1 MIEIEIDG
9 KLLQVNAGTTIIEVA
24 DAAGI
29 YIPRF
34 CYHKHLSIAA
44 NCRMCLVEVEK
55 VGKPLPACATPV
67 TSGMKIFTRSKKA
80 LEAQRSV
87 MEFLLINHPL
97 DCPICDQGG
106 ECELQDLSMGFGRGE
121 SDYCEPKRSVASEN
135 IGPLIETWMT
145 RCIHCTRCVR
155 FGDEIAGLREMGA
168 TGRGEHMEIGTYVK
182 HFLHSEISGNIIDLC
197 PVGALTN
204 KPARYT
210 GRSWE
215 YLEHP
220 TIAPHDTVGN
230 NLFVHSRADSAI
242 TPARTIMRAV
252 PRENAAINE
261 TWCADRDRYSVHGL
275 YAPTRVTKPRVK
287 RNGSWVEIEW
297 QRAIDEIVDRTRA
310 IVQHAGPEQLAGLVG
325 PQSTL
330 EEMFLFQKLLRGL
343 GSHNID
349 HRLRTLDFSDQ
360 AQLPTL
366 PTLATDFAA
375 IEALQ
380 TIVLIGSHVRFE
392 QPLLAH
398 RIRKAVAAGAQ
409 VLVINPMDY
418 HFTFD
423 VAAQLRV
430 HPSDLIETVQ
440 ALSAAVQQPASASG
454 ALAQLAQR
462 LAQGGSIGIFLG
474 EHAMNHPQAGALRHA
489 VYQLA
494 SHTDAQVNLL
504 TEGAN
509 GVGAWLVGCVP
520 HRAAFG
526 AAVATPGATARD
538 VLGDHPVR
546 GYFLLHTEVEYD
558 AALSAAAL
566 QALQQA
572 GLVVCMTPFATE
584 AMLTYADFILPV
596 TPYTETAGTFV
607 NATGQLQSFKAA
619 VLPHGD
625 SKPAW
630 KVLRVLAN
638 FFELP
643 GFEYRSTQALQSELH
658 AGVAQLTRQDYQMT
672 TAGTRAKSDSRA
684 LHRLTPWPMYRS
696 DALVRRSEPLQE
708 TYRKSDYHSVGLHP
722 DTAVRLGF
730 ADGQLVTAK
739 QGTSQVTLPL
749 RFDAR
754 LAPDVVWLPAA
765 MEMTAGFGMAESEIT
780 LERG

>member
-9 KLLQVNAGTTIIEVA
+9 KSLQVNEGSTIIEVA

-55 VGKPLPACATPV
+55 VGKPLPACATTV
-67 TSGMKIFTRSKKA
+67 TSGMKVFTRSKKA

-106 ECELQDLSMGFGRGE
+106 ECELQDLSMGFGRGD

-135 IGPLIETWMT
+135 IGSLIETWMT

-155 FGDEIAGLREMGA
+155 FGEEIAGLREMGA
-168 TGRGEHMEIGTYVK
+168 TGRGEDMEIGTYVK

-220 TIAPHDTVGN
+220 AIAPHDTVGSH
-230 NLFVHSRADSAI
+230 LFVHSRAESAI

-252 PRENAAINE
+252 PRECATINE
-261 TWCADRDRYSVHGL
+261 TWCSDRDRFSVHGL
-275 YAPTRVTKPRVK
+275 YDASRVTKPRVK
-287 RNGSWVEIEW
+287 RNGSWVEVEW

-310 IVQHAGPEQLAGLVG
+310 IIQNAGPEQLAGLAG

-330 EEMFLFQKLLRGL
+330 EELYLFQKLLREL

-360 AQLPTL
+360 AQMPTL
-366 PTLATDFAA
+366 PSLATDFEA
-375 IEALQ
+375 IEGLQ
-380 TIVLIGSHVRFE
+380 TIVLIGSNVRFE
-392 QPLLAH
+392 QPMLAH
-398 RIRKAVAAGAQ
+398 RIRKAVASGAQ

-418 HFTFD
+418 HFTFEI
-423 VAAQLRV
+423 AAELCV
-430 HPSDLIETVQ
+430 HPA
-440 ALSAAVQQPASASG
+440 ALVATLQELLAASLQPTTAKGSLG
-454 ALAQLAQR
+454 HMAQR
-462 LAQGGSIGIFLG
+462 LAQGGTIGFFLG
-474 EHAMNHPQAGALRHA
+474 EHAMNHPQAADLRQV

-494 SHTDAQVNLL
+494 AETGAQVNLL

-509 GVGAWLVGCVP
+509 GVGAWLAGCVP

-526 AAVATPGATARD
+526 VNVAAPGLTARD
-538 VLGDHPVR
+538 VLGDKPVR
-546 GYFLLHTEVEYD
+546 GYFLLHTEVEFD
-558 AALSAAAL
+558 AALSAAAVR
-566 QALQQA
+566 ALQQA
-572 GLVVCMTPFATE
+572 GLVVCLTPFASE
-584 AMLTYADFILPV
+584 AMLSYADFILPI

-607 NATGQLQSFKAA
+607 NALGQSQAFKAA
-619 VLPHGD
+619 VLPLGD
-625 SKPAW
+625 AKPGW

-643 GFEYRSTQALQSELH
+643 GFEYRSTQALQNELQT
-658 AGVAQLTRQDYQMT
+658 GVSAMSRCDYVLDSNRSPVKPGPLT
-672 TAGTRAKSDSRA
+672 
-684 LHRLTPWPMYRS
+684 LHRFTPWPMYRS
-696 DALVRRSEPLQE
+696 DALVRRSAPLQE
-708 TYRKSDYHSVGLHP
+708 TYRKSDYHSLGVHP
-722 DTAVRLGF
+722 DTAARLGLV
-730 ADGQLVTAK
+730 DGQPVIAV
-739 QGTSQVTLPL
+739 QGTSEVTLPL
-749 RFDAR
+749 RVDVR

-765 MEMTAGFGMAESEIT
+765 LDVTAGFGMAESEIS
-780 LERG
+780 LVRG